1 MTFHWYT
8 GVVPALTA
16 VAVKVSEVPWHT
28 LSADRVIETLT
39 GVVDV
44 RAMVMEL
51 DVAGFPEGQLAFEVI
66 MQETW
71 SPAAGV

>member
-1 MTFHWYT
+1 MT
-8 GVVPALTA
+8 AA
-16 VAVKVSEVPWHT
+16 AVKETAVPWHT

-66 MQETW
+66 TQETW
-71 SPAAGV
+71 SPATGM